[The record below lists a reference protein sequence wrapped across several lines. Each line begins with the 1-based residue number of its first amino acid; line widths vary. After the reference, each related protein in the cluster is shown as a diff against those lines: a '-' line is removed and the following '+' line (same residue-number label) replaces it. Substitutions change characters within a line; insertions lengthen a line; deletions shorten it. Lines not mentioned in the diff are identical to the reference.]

1 MSRSPTLLK
10 ITALKKHYFTNSSL
24 TDRLL
29 GAEQERIKAVD
40 GISFRIAQGESFAIV
55 GESGCGKS
63 TAAES
68 ILNLRTPTDGEI
80 SYKGDIVFPEASTN
94 REYRDEFREQ
104 SQIVFQD
111 PNSSL
116 NSRMTIESIVTEPL
130 AINGIGTT
138 ESRRKKACDLLKE
151 VGLGGANLEG
161 YPHEFSGG
169 QQQRIAIARALSVEP
184 DLMVLDEPVSA
195 LDVSVQAQI
204 LNLVTELKEEHGLTY
219 LIISHNLA
227 AVNHI
232 SDRVGVM
239 YLGEFVEKGETNEI
253 FQHPQHPYTEALLN
267 GVPQVT
273 TEERHRDVEL
283 LTGDVPSAKDP
294 PSGCRFHTRCKHARE
309 VCKMKKPSFLGVEGQ
324 DDQQSACFRND
335 DGHEYWHSGPLRGET
350 EQEDLLSND

>member
-1 MSRSPTLLK
+1 MSRSSTLLK
-10 ITALKKHYFTNSSL
+10 INSLEKHYFTNSSF

-68 ILNLRTPTDGEI
+68 ILNLRTPTGGEI

-94 REYRDEFREQ
+94 RKYRDKFREQ
-104 SQIVFQD
+104 TQIVFQD

-116 NSRMTIESIVTEPL
+116 NSRMTIGSIITEPL
-130 AINGIGTT
+130 DINGIGTT
-138 ESRRKKACDLLKE
+138 ESRRKKARDLLEE
-151 VGLGGANLEG
+151 VGLGGANLDG

-204 LNLVTELKEEHGLTY
+204 LNLLKELQEDHGLTY

-239 YLGEFVEKGETNEI
+239 YLGEFVEKGDTDEI
-253 FQHPQHPYTEALLN
+253 FQHPQHPYTESLLDS
-267 GVPQVT
+267 VPQVT
-273 TEERHRDVEL
+273 TDERHRDIEL
-283 LTGDVPSAKDP
+283 LAGDVPSAKDP
-294 PSGCRFHTRCKHARE
+294 PSGCRFHTRCEYARE
-309 VCKMKKPSFLGVEGQ
+309 VCKSKKPWFVNVREQ
-324 DDQQSACFRND
+324 TDQESACFRND
-335 DGHEYWHSGPLRGET
+335 DDHEYWHSEPLRDDV
-350 EQEDLLSND
+350 EQKELLNND